1 MNYNIQEIEQIEVI
15 LHDQVKNHAILPWI
29 DHLLE
34 ELKERAKQQED
45 LEQWDMQEDM
55 LRGATD
61 WIHYLSGACGDI
73 VSSYDLLKRH
83 FQDEK
88 TVDQFWNKI
97 CNDELDNDFATIVAA
112 KDLKKAASLI
122 RKALYLIL
130 MVKQANKEIK

>member
-1 MNYNIQEIEQIEVI
+1 MNYNIQEIEQVEIL
-15 LHDQVKNHAILPWI
+15 LHDQVKNPAITPWI

-34 ELKERAKQQED
+34 ELKERAKQQGD

-61 WIHYLSGACGDI
+61 WIQYINGACGDI
-73 VSSYDLLKRH
+73 VSTYDLLMRH

-88 TVDQFWNKI
+88 IVDPIWDRI
-97 CNDELDNDFATIVAA
+97 CNGELENDFAEIVAA
-112 KDLKKAASLI
+112 KDLEKAASLI

-130 MVKQANKEIK
+130 MVKQANKEVK